1 MFRRSFFLSARA
13 PHTVLGIAANAT
25 EEQIKAKYKELA
37 RRLHP
42 DMPGGSE
49 RKFQELNAAY
59 QILKMRAQAR
69 QPNAAGGKK
78 QARTMNMYRGEDDKD
93 DDAANSSKWRSYV
106 DEEEEAE
113 LRAQE
118 RAAEEMRRMS
128 SQTFAEM
135 MWTMSTYE
143 LIIALSCFCGAVLLS
158 FHRRIELTRG
168 DKIDFADVN
177 AEGEDQVRF
186 NAPIVL
192 TEEQKFIRDTYRE
205 TTENRTQTSHT
216 KFYHIKDVL
225 FVYDAERAHARRVE
239 AKPVAAELVD
249 EKRLIEDSPILA
261 RIDASGQVT
270 PYHNISLKLKEKV
283 AQTQWSHVDVG
294 PAINLMLEACR
305 RVPKNDPAAYRIT
318 TVEYRHD
325 DPHLEGNVATNFQ
338 NEAATTTSLATMNSS
353 SSSSAIAADPSS
365 VINPSLT
372 SQALAAAIGTSTSGS
387 NQSGNTRAADSVPR
401 VVVTI
406 INDKFPPNKGRCQRI
421 VISGFDELH
430 PELIA
435 KRRAQLRDRLY
446 EEKDLKNLKLIFPIN
461 DEGIQRPEGDKDERI
476 IIFEPPQIF
485 GEKTKW

>member
-1 MFRRSFFLSARA
+1 MLRRSFLPRAKA
-13 PHTVLGIAANAT
+13 PHAVLGIAANAT

-49 RKFQELNAAY
+49 RKFQELHAAY
-59 QILKMRAQAR
+59 QILKMRTQAR
-69 QPNAAGGKK
+69 QPGGRAK

-93 DDAANSSKWRSYV
+93 DDADGSSSKWKSYV

-143 LIIALSCFCGAVLLS
+143 LIISLSCFCAAVMLS

-177 AEGEDQVRF
+177 AEGDDQVRF

-192 TEEQKFIRDTYRE
+192 TEEQKFVRDTYRE

-225 FVYDAERAHARRVE
+225 LVYDAERAHARRVE
-239 AKPVAAELVD
+239 AKPVAADLVD
-249 EKRLIEDSPILA
+249 EKRLIEDSPIVA

-270 PYHNISLKLKEKV
+270 PYHNISLKLKERV
-283 AQTQWSHVDVG
+283 AQTQWAHVDVG

-318 TVEYRHD
+318 TLEYRHD
-325 DPHLEGNVATNFQ
+325 DPHLEGSSSISAPAYNS
-338 NEAATTTSLATMNSS
+338 ESIITTSAGGETATS
-353 SSSSAIAADPSS
+353 IHL
-365 VINPSLT
+365 SLT
-372 SQALAAAIGTSTSGS
+372 SQALAVATGTSTSGS

-406 INDKFPPNKGRCQRI
+406 VNDKFAPNKGRCQRI
-421 VISGFDELH
+421 VVSGFDELH
-430 PELIA
+430 PELIS

-446 EEKDLKNLKLIFPIN
+446 EEKDLKNLKLIFPIS

-476 IIFEPPQIF
+476 VIFEPPQIF

>member
-1 MFRRSFFLSARA
+1 VFQQISTKMLRHSLLQRAKA
-13 PHTVLGIAANAT
+13 PHAVLGIAANAT

-69 QPNAAGGKK
+69 QPGGRAK
-78 QARTMNMYRGEDDKD
+78 QARTMNMYRGEDDKE
-93 DDAANSSKWRSYV
+93 DDADTSSKWKSYV

-118 RAAEEMRRMS
+118 RAAEELRRMS

-143 LIIALSCFCGAVLLS
+143 LIISLSCFCAAVMLS

-239 AKPVAAELVD
+239 AKPVAADLVD
-249 EKRLIEDSPILA
+249 EKRLIEDSPIVA

-270 PYHNISLKLKEKV
+270 PYHNISLKLKERV
-283 AQTQWSHVDVG
+283 AQTQWAHVDVG

-318 TVEYRHD
+318 TLEYRYD
-325 DPHLEGNVATNFQ
+325 DPHLEG
-338 NEAATTTSLATMNSS
+338 SS
-353 SSSSAIAADPSS
+353 SVAIETENNNDNKASTTAS
-365 VINPSLT
+365 VNVSLT
-372 SQALAAAIGTSTSGS
+372 SQALAVATGTSTSGS
-387 NQSGNTRAADSVPR
+387 NSSGNTRAADSVPR

-406 INDKFPPNKGRCQRI
+406 VNDKFAPNKGRCQRI

-430 PELIA
+430 PELIS

-476 IIFEPPQIF
+476 VIFEPPQIF

>member
-1 MFRRSFFLSARA
+1 MFRSTFFFKAKA
-13 PHTVLGIAANAT
+13 PHAVLGIAANAT

-42 DMPGGSE
+42 DMPGGNE

-59 QILKMRAQAR
+59 NILKMRAQAR
-69 QPNAAGGKK
+69 KPGKAK
-78 QARTMNMYRGEDDKD
+78 TSRTMNMYRGEDDKD
-93 DDAANSSKWRSYV
+93 DDAGASSKWKSYV

-143 LIIALSCFCGAVLLS
+143 LIVALSCFCAGVLLS

-168 DKIDFADVN
+168 DKIDFSDVN
-177 AEGEDQVRF
+177 ADGDDAVRF

-205 TTENRTQTSHT
+205 VTENRTQTSHT

-225 FVYDAERAHARRVE
+225 FVFDAEHAHARRVE
-239 AKPVAAELVD
+239 AKPIAADLVD
-249 EKRLIEDSPILA
+249 EKKLIEDSPIVA
-261 RIDASGQVT
+261 RIDGAGQVT
-270 PYHNISLKLKEKV
+270 PYHNISLKLKERV
-283 AQTQWSHVDVG
+283 AEMQWAHVDVG

-305 RVPKNDPAAYRIT
+305 RVPKNDPAGYRIT
-318 TVEYRHD
+318 TIEYRYD
-325 DPHLEGNVATNFQ
+325 DPSILLLDDNNS
-338 NEAATTTSLATMNSS
+338 NNNNSSISTSDFDKANNNNSSSTVTAQHTSS
-353 SSSSAIAADPSS
+353 SSS
-365 VINPSLT
+365 LT
-372 SQALAAAIGTSTSGS
+372 SQVVAAVTGTSTSGS
-387 NQSGNTRAADSVPR
+387 NRSENTKAADSVPH

-406 INDKFPPNKGRCQRI
+406 VNDKFAPNKGRCQRI

-430 PELIA
+430 PELIQ
-435 KRRAQLRDRLY
+435 KRRAQLREGKY
-446 EEKDLKNLKLIFPIN
+446 QEKDLKNLKLIFPIN
-461 DEGIQRPEGDKDERI
+461 DEGLQRPEGDRDERV